1 MKIQLELAATSDC
14 TDISI
19 AVYLNDILLNNST
32 ASLTPQTIIY
42 EVDDSPN
49 NHTLSITMTGKTHTH
64 TIVDNNGNI
73 VEDTCFKINKLEFD
87 ELDMTEIFCQGKQCY
102 THSFNSTEPELLDEF
117 YGIIGCNGTVKIQFS
132 TPIYLWLLDYL

>member
-1 MKIQLELAATSDC
+1 MKIELELAATSDC

-19 AVYLNDILLNNST
+19 AVYFNDLLLSNST

-42 EVDDSPN
+42 EIDDTPN
-49 NHTLSITMTGKTHTH
+49 NHALSIIMTGKNHTH
-64 TIVDNNGNI
+64 TIVGQDEKI

-102 THSFNSTEPELLDEF
+102 THSFNSDGPELLDEF
-117 YGIIGCNGTVKIQFS
+117 YGIIGCNGTVKIEFS
-132 TPIYLWLLDYL
+132 TPVYLWLLDYL